1 MRHPVA
7 HRPSEPPPGGAVA
20 ATIRSVGGDCRP
32 RRCRR
37 LALMVL
43 LVAAPL
49 AAAEEPQRWLGASSC
64 ASVGCH
70 AAAEAGHAPW
80 QSALTTWITRDPHAA
95 AARALE
101 GALAERIVAAIA
113 LRDGAP
119 QPPATSHPACIACHA
134 PAPAAWARDGVSCEQ
149 CHGPAG
155 EWVVAHTLPGWKTRG
170 NAAGMVDL
178 ADPATCART
187 CTPCH
192 VGAPPRADGAT
203 FEVSHDLVAAGH
215 PRLAFELRSFK
226 QGQPPHWRDRVAL
239 AAAGTIPAD
248 SVDPLGEWAT
258 GRVVALE
265 AYLDQVARQAGAG
278 AGPEGVAGTWPELAA
293 FDCYGCHR
301 QSVAAADRGQPVAP
315 SRGRVR
321 LQPAAWALVDIAVPD
336 AAAEL
341 GRLRDGIERDWW
353 CAPDAPVVR
362 GAVETL
368 ATAPRL
374 TGAGPA
380 IRALAERAVAATDA
394 ATWDEAVVTLSL
406 LEALLDHTRVRGA
419 PAERTAAAAAALVDV
434 RRLLAFEATGTGA
447 TRVRVNS
454 PRGHDPSAVRGA
466 LAAAAARLAELGN

>member
-1 MRHPVA
+1 MRFPVA
-7 HRPSEPPPGGAVA
+7 RRPSDPRPTSATATGRVDRRTA
-20 ATIRSVGGDCRP
+20 AARW
-32 RRCRR
+32 R
-37 LALMVL
+37 LAIV
-43 LVAAPL
+43 VAVVVARA
-49 AAAEEPQRWLGASSC
+49 AAAEEPGRWLGASSC

-95 AARALE
+95 AARALD
-101 GALAERIVAAIA
+101 GALAERIVAAIGI
-113 LRDGAP
+113 RSGGAP
-119 QPPATSHPACIACHA
+119 QPPARAHPACVACHA
-134 PAPAAWARDGVSCEQ
+134 PAPAPWAQDGVSCEQ

-155 EWVVAHTLPGWKTRG
+155 EWVVAHTVPGWTTRG

-203 FEVSHDLVAAGH
+203 YEVSHDLVAAGH

-239 AAAGTIPAD
+239 AAAGALPGE
-248 SVDPLGEWAT
+248 SVDPLGEWST

-265 AYLDQVARQAGAG
+265 AYLDQVARQAGGG
-278 AGPEGVAGTWPELAA
+278 AATGAVAGIWPELAA

-336 AAAEL
+336 AAADLE
-341 GRLRDGIERDWW
+341 RLRDGIERDWW
-353 CAPDAPVVR
+353 RAPDARVVR

>member
-1 MRHPVA
+1 MRLPVA
-7 HRPSEPPPGGAVA
+7 PRPNDPWPAAVGSVGRDRARMTVRRCLGMVA
-20 ATIRSVGGDCRP
+20 ALI
-32 RRCRR
+32 
-37 LALMVL
+37 
-43 LVAAPL
+43 AAPL
-49 AAAEEPQRWLGASSC
+49 AEAEEPQHWLGASSC

-119 QPPATSHPACIACHA
+119 QPPAPAHPACIACHA

-187 CTPCH
+187 CSPCH
-192 VGAPPRADGAT
+192 VGAPPRSDGAT
-203 FEVSHDLVAAGH
+203 FEVSHDLIAAGH

-239 AAAGTIPAD
+239 AAAGTIPAE

-278 AGPEGVAGTWPELAA
+278 AGSEGVAGTWPELAA

-301 QSVAAADRGQPVAP
+301 QALSVVDRGQPVAA

-321 LQPAAWALVDIAVPD
+321 LQPAAWAFVAEAVPG
-336 AAAEL
+336 AAPEL
-341 GRLRDGIERDWW
+341 LRLRDGIEHDWW
-353 CAPDAPVVR
+353 RAPDARRVR

-368 ATAPRL
+368 ATATRL
-374 TGAGPA
+374 SGDAAATRG
-380 IRALAERAVAATDA
+380 LAERAVAATDA
-394 ATWDEAVVTLSL
+394 ATWDEAVVALSL
-406 LEALLDHTRVRGA
+406 LEALLDHHRARGA

-434 RRLLAFEATGTGA
+434 RRLLAFESTGSGA
-447 TRVRVNS
+447 TRVRANS